1 MAETEA
7 SPPRDVEAPP
17 GLGRKRSWVGLAG
30 IAVSGLLLFL
40 LYRTID
46 VRQVGL
52 ALLRADRL
60 WLLVSVGMIVPIT
73 LLRALR
79 FFWIAPAGALPGRLE
94 ALRLTLVASALNVVL
109 PAKSGDLIKSY
120 FVATRS
126 ETPAGV
132 AVSMIVYERFCDLF
146 GLTAWCLIGWAV
158 GRPQVKGVPS
168 FFWLLLA
175 ALGVVSAALI
185 SSERAAVGLRRLV
198 AVALPAGRLR
208 KIHRLADGWPAL
220 LQALRGRRR
229 WIVTFS
235 LGLWLVHL
243 TQIWMFTVA
252 LSLRV
257 PFTVSASLSAMAL
270 MAGQLP
276 LTIAGLGTR
285 DVALVVLLAAYTT
298 PESAA
303 AMGVLIATRGLLPP
317 LLGIPLMRPYM
328 ATAVAASQR
337 WRRESEAAG

>member
-1 MAETEA
+1 MPDLDTSADMPAT
-7 SPPRDVEAPP
+7 PP
-17 GLGRKRSWVGLAG
+17 GMGRKGWAG
-30 IAVSGLLLFL
+30 VAGAVVSGLLLFG

-46 VRQVGL
+46 IRQVGV

-79 FFWIAPAGALPGRLE
+79 FFWIAPAGALPGRFE
-94 ALRLTLVASALNVVL
+94 ALRLTLIASALNVVL

-120 FVATRS
+120 FVAKRS
-126 ETPAGV
+126 DTPAGV

-158 GRPQVKGVPS
+158 GRPQVDGVPS
-168 FFWLLLA
+168 IFWLLLA
-175 ALGVVSAALI
+175 ALGVMSSLLI
-185 SSERAAVGLRRLV
+185 SSERAAFALRRLV
-198 AVALPAGRLR
+198 AAVLPEGRLR
-208 KIHRLADGWPAL
+208 KVHRLADGWPAL

-229 WIVTFS
+229 WIVSFS

-252 LSLRV
+252 LSMRV

-276 LTIAGLGTR
+276 FTFAGLGTR

-317 LLGIPLMRPYM
+317 LFGIPLMRPYM
-328 ATAVAASQR
+328 ATAVADAQR